1 VTASTEPAGLSVA
14 DAAAY
19 CSVSAKSMRR
29 AVVRGEIPVLRLG
42 SRVIVPRAALDALFA
57 DVLNRHP
64 APTTAKE

>member
-1 VTASTEPAGLSVA
+1 VIAIQPAGLSIA

-29 AVVRGEIPVLRLG
+29 AVARGEIPVLRLG

-57 DVLNRHP
+57 DVFNP
-64 APTTAKE
+64 ASPATVTKE